1 MNNCLVCHKIVEKDR
16 RYSPYFYDFCSKC
29 YEHFTRRVQRHAQ
42 RARKIG
48 TYTKLSPSEV
58 IQLIREQNFS
68 CKYCKETV
76 KLSGEGNENYLSIDH
91 EYPLSHGGMNHISN
105 VIILCRRCHDKKD
118 NGNNK
123 HCSPW
128 NSGFKTESASKFSFG
143 TLGSVTAELQTYIK
157 TYKQI

>member
-58 IQLIREQNFS
+58 IQLIREQISVANIAR
-68 CKYCKETV
+68 KR
-76 KLSGEGNENYLSIDH
+76 LSFLAKAMRTICQ
-91 EYPLSHGGMNHISN
+91 LIMNIH
-105 VIILCRRCHDKKD
+105 
-118 NGNNK
+118 
-123 HCSPW
+123 
-128 NSGFKTESASKFSFG
+128 
-143 TLGSVTAELQTYIK
+143 
-157 TYKQI
+157 